1 MVQDVFEV
9 SKAASGELS
18 LHTERLDLGKLLRQ
32 TLADMD
38 EAVSQSSLTF
48 RTELPEAPVWITAD
62 GDRLYR
68 VFQNLV
74 QNVLEYSLE
83 GSRVYVTLDAGK
95 DAATVRLKN
104 ISRTEL
110 PPGVDFTARFVRGD
124 QSRTDGGSGL
134 GLAIASSFT
143 AACGGAL
150 RVSTDADLFTVE
162 VEFPLSR

>member
-1 MVQDVFEV
+1 M
-9 SKAASGELS
+9 SKAASGELPP
-18 LHTERLDLGKLLRQ
+18 HGAVGLGKLLRQ

-110 PPGVDFTARFVRGD
+110 PPAWILPP
-124 QSRTDGGSGL
+124 GS
-134 GLAIASSFT
+134 SK
-143 AACGGAL
+143 
-150 RVSTDADLFTVE
+150 RPE
-162 VEFPLSR
+162 PH